1 MIDFLRSLNA
11 LLDRPLH
18 KPAAANDISP
28 MTPHRHHAQANAGAA
43 SAAATMA
50 APVAPDPTRLR
61 KRA

>member
-1 MIDFLRSLNA
+1 MIDFLKSLNV

-28 MTPHRHHAQANAGAA
+28 MVPHRHQAQTDDVPS

-50 APVAPDPTRLR
+50 APASSEPRCWR
-61 KRA
+61 QRA